1 MPFLASQQIRQVLS
15 TPPPA
20 TVASRMRRFAA
31 SFWLSYLFWHAQHSP
46 RPLAQVVLDAEASW
60 RGEVKLGAQV
70 VRRDSDAQESFSTL
84 DYREIAHR
92 RQVLGAD
99 YPIRAWRGL
108 RSVPREPIATTS
120 R

>member
-1 MPFLASQQIRQVLS
+1 MIETQSNDRCMDRKTPRRAKRQ
-15 TPPPA
+15 TPNIKRQTLRSLDERP
-20 TVASRMRRFAA
+20 
-31 SFWLSYLFWHAQHSP
+31 Q
-46 RPLAQVVLDAEASW
+46 PLAME
-60 RGEVKLGAQV
+60 RAQV

-99 YPIRAWRGL
+99 YPIRAWRGF